1 MFIPAKEGIH
11 IPSSLSA
18 QICLLLQQG
27 EPGEAELTLPL
38 KQHLVKLTDT
48 PGSAHRHTWSRSQT
62 YLVPLT
68 DTPGPA
74 HRHTWSSSQAHLV
87 QLTGT
92 PGPAHRH
99 TWSRSQTLG
108 PVAGTSLSWIPGPP
122 GWDTV
127 LKSRRGGGCGV

>member
-62 YLVPLT
+62 
-68 DTPGPA
+68 
-74 HRHTWSSSQAHLV
+74 HLV

-99 TWSRSQTLG
+99 TWSRSQTHLVPLTDTPG
-108 PVAGTSLSWIPGPP
+108 PAHRHLALLQAHHYHGSPALLAGTL
-122 GWDTV
+122 
-127 LKSRRGGGCGV
+127 C

>member
-38 KQHLVKLTDT
+38 KQHLVKLTDA
-48 PGSAHRHTWSRSQT
+48 PGPAHRRTWSTSQAH
-62 YLVPLT
+62 LVPLT

-74 HRHTWSSSQAHLV
+74 HRHLALLQAHHYH
-87 QLTGT
+87 GS
-92 PGPAHRH
+92 PA
-99 TWSRSQTLG
+99 LL
-108 PVAGTSLSWIPGPP
+108 AGTL
-122 GWDTV
+122 
-127 LKSRRGGGCGV
+127 C